1 MIDNSTGLGLL
12 PPEPE
17 RTVSPR
23 IWVLAALAVVLV
35 LVIAALA
42 TVHHTAGTTGEVRP
56 PAPYSMQLQFSR
68 LQVSEATNGTGGQSV
83 YVDGTV
89 RNAGSQTLTA
99 AAVQAAFQRTDGS
112 APYRETLPLTLV
124 RTREPYVDLQPVSAA
139 PLQPG
144 GEREFRL
151 ILDAVPTAWDEKV
164 PDLRVVQ
171 ADVR

>member
-1 MIDNSTGLGLL
+1 MTDNSTGLGLL

-17 RTVSPR
+17 RTMSPR
-23 IWVLAALAVVLV
+23 IWMLAALAVLMVLV
-35 LVIAALA
+35 VAALL
-42 TVHHTAGTTGEVRP
+42 TVHHTAGATGEVRT
-56 PAPYSMQLQFSR
+56 PAPYATQLQFSG

-89 RNAGSQTLTA
+89 RNTGTQTLTA
-99 AAVQAAFQRTDGS
+99 ASVQAIFQRTDGS
-112 APYRETLPLTLV
+112 TPFYETLPLTLI
-124 RTREPYVDLQPVSAA
+124 RTREPYVDLQPLSAA

-164 PDLRVVQ
+164 PEVHVVR